1 MKHLI
6 IALFAL
12 LSINVSA
19 QTLYD
24 RVQETIVKPLKEY
37 GIMVGQATTNYH
49 HTRKDLMLTIPLWNT
64 LDTTTNSSVETL
76 NKNAAI
82 SKQAGKYQ
90 KAYEILLDRLQQL
103 RTSAYESYW
112 WEKNYC
118 DSMMISMSWNPTK
131 DYKTY
136 TTFQKTMPR
145 QFGADYI
152 QVTKIKNN
160 NYSNRNSHLP
170 KWCVAFQLTYASDT
184 TIVGT
189 KPFNIQAYKKA
200 VESAFK
206 KKGIISNTFDYQY
219 SKKYLEELHDLYIAC
234 INPVPNIP
242 DHYAAHGDIH
252 FIPKDMVDQFVEE
265 FTTLT
270 NAYLDSHRE
279 EAYTFNNFSSK
290 TDLSP
295 ALQNHIIYKADKQEA
310 ESVAKH
316 LTGRTPYFIVWV
328 NRLTDGRFVVLM
340 SESYGDFRIPKEYW
354 KYKIINDDKK
364 VEY

>member
-1 MKHLI
+1 MKQLI

-90 KAYEILLDRLQQL
+90 KAYELLLDRLQQL

-189 KPFNIQAYKKA
+189 KLSQRPADHEHPFGYGRVEYFSAIIIA
-200 VESAFK
+200 VIVLSAGITSFIESAK
-206 KKGIISNTFDYQY
+206 KIFNPTSRRSASTHG
-219 SKKYLEELHDLYIAC
+219 AC
-234 INPVPNIP
+234 DNLPC
-242 DHYAAHGDIH
+242 
-252 FIPKDMVDQFVEE
+252 
-265 FTTLT
+265 
-270 NAYLDSHRE
+270 
-279 EAYTFNNFSSK
+279 
-290 TDLSP
+290 
-295 ALQNHIIYKADKQEA
+295 
-310 ESVAKH
+310 
-316 LTGRTPYFIVWV
+316 
-328 NRLTDGRFVVLM
+328 
-340 SESYGDFRIPKEYW
+340 
-354 KYKIINDDKK
+354 
-364 VEY
+364 